1 MIRNIDI
8 DLLRAF
14 VTVYECGGF
23 SHAADRL
30 ARTQSTVSHQIKKLE
45 SILGKELFHRST
57 RSIEMTTEGEVLLT
71 YAKKMISLNDEAFGR
86 ITDADISGVVR
97 LGATEAFAANHLAD
111 VLFQFSKTHPS
122 VRLEVDCDLSH
133 NLIERYE
140 KGNYDLILI
149 KRDTKTKIHGNKVWK
164 EALIWVSNQRFELES
179 DRVVPLVLSP
189 APCVYR
195 GKMLHALEK
204 RKINWSSVFTST
216 SMHGRIAAARSG
228 LGITAIPK
236 EMLSKTSNLI
246 SLEHAKSGLPP
257 LPSIEID
264 LLQNK
269 ETMSDAALR
278 LAEHIIFALEHEPT
292 LKS

>member
-30 ARTQSTVSHQIKKLE
+30 ARTQSTISHQIKKLE
-45 SILGKELFHRST
+45 AILGKELFHRST

-122 VRLEVDCDLSH
+122 VRLEV
-133 NLIERYE
+133 
-140 KGNYDLILI
+140 
-149 KRDTKTKIHGNKVWK
+149 
-164 EALIWVSNQRFELES
+164 A
-179 DRVVPLVLSP
+179 
-189 APCVYR
+189 
-195 GKMLHALEK
+195 
-204 RKINWSSVFTST
+204 
-216 SMHGRIAAARSG
+216 
-228 LGITAIPK
+228 
-236 EMLSKTSNLI
+236 I
-246 SLEHAKSGLPP
+246 SL
-257 LPSIEID
+257 I
-264 LLQNK
+264 
-269 ETMSDAALR
+269 T
-278 LAEHIIFALEHEPT
+278 
-292 LKS
+292 